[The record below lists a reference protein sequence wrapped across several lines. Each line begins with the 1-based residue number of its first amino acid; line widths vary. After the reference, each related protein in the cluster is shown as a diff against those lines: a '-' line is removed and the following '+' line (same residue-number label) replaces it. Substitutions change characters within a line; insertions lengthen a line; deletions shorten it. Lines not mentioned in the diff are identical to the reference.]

1 MKIRKLSVKNLFGIF
16 NHVVPLNLDE
26 HITIIHGPNGYGKT
40 ILLKILKSIFE
51 SNYSLLREIPFSEIM
66 LEFDNEVQLR
76 ITKARD
82 SRLRDFSHESRKDI
96 KDFEPDLIY
105 ELKDDHK
112 KLKKHII
119 EPIKFDSRKSFAFWT
134 AIERNNPRIER
145 INEDIWLDNDT
156 GERFSYEKMLF
167 SNKEKMFY
175 NDINLKSMLK
185 REEPEWLRDLIS
197 SLNIYFIE
205 IHRLY
210 SNTVNERGYLSRTLS
225 VLNYSKELVSM
236 MKTDLVKYGE
246 ISQSLDRT
254 FPLRLVRMSNDM
266 VFEPEILRNK
276 FNEIEKRRSKLID
289 TGLLDKEE
297 DLDLRELF
305 SKIDASNKK
314 VLSIYIDDVEK
325 KLSVFDN
332 LSKKIHIF
340 QTIINNRFLYKK
352 IIVSKKDG
360 YIFQTSAGDEITPSV
375 LSSGE
380 QHELVMFFDLL
391 FNVKPNSLILID
403 EPEISLHIL
412 WQQQFLRDLQEI
424 AGIENYDVLIATHSP
439 QIVYDRS
446 DLTVSLEG
454 PSNV

>member
-1 MKIRKLSVKNLFGIF
+1 MKIKKLSIKNLFGIF
-16 NHVVPLNLDE
+16 NHIIPLNLNE
-26 HITIIHGPNGYGKT
+26 HVTIIHGPNGYGKT

-51 SNYSLLREIPFSEIM
+51 SNYSLLREIPFSEIL
-66 LEFDNEVQLR
+66 LEFDNNVQLK
-76 ITKARD
+76 ITKAID
-82 SRLRDFSHESRKDI
+82 SRLIDFSHDGKKETKDLQ
-96 KDFEPDLIY
+96 PDLIY
-105 ELKDDHK
+105 ELKEDDK
-112 KLKKHII
+112 KPKKHII
-119 EPIKFDSRKSFAFWT
+119 KPIKFDSRRSYAFW
-134 AIERNNPRIER
+134 AQIERDFPRIER
-145 INEDIWLDNDT
+145 ISEDTWLDIDT
-156 GERFSYEKMLF
+156 GERISYEKMLYN
-167 SNKEKMFY
+167 NKEKMLY
-175 NDINLKSMLK
+175 NGITFESMLK
-185 REEPEWLRDLIS
+185 REEAGWLQDIINS
-197 SLNIYFIE
+197 INIYFIE

-210 SNTVNERGYLSRTLS
+210 SNTMNKRGSISRTLS

-236 MKTDLVKYGE
+236 MQTDLVKYGE

-254 FPLRLVRMSNDM
+254 FPLRLVRMADYM
-266 VFEPEILRNK
+266 VLQPEILRNK

-314 VLSIYIDDVEK
+314 VLSIYIDDVEE
-325 KLSVFDN
+325 KLNVFN
-332 LSKKIHIF
+332 KLSKKIHMF
-340 QTIINNRFLYKK
+340 QTIINNRFSYKK
-352 IIVSKKDG
+352 MIISKKEG
-360 YIFQTSAGDEITPSV
+360 FIFQTSAGDVITPSA

-412 WQQQFLRDLQEI
+412 WQQQFLKDLQEI
-424 AGIENYDVLIATHSP
+424 ASIENYDVLIATHSP

-446 DLTVSLEG
+446 DLTISLEG

>member
-16 NHVVPLNLDE
+16 NHIVPLNLDE
-26 HITIIHGPNGYGKT
+26 HITIIHGPNGFGKT
-40 ILLKILKSIFE
+40 ILLKILKAIFE
-51 SNYSLLREIPFSEIM
+51 SNYSMLREIPFLEIL
-66 LEFDNEVQLR
+66 LEFDNDAQLR
-76 ITKARD
+76 ITKGRD
-82 SRLRDFSHESRKDI
+82 TRLMDYSDDDKKLVNDLEL
-96 KDFEPDLIY
+96 DLIY
-105 ELKDDHK
+105 ELNDSHVKRK
-112 KLKKHII
+112 RHII
-119 EPIKFDSRKSFAFWT
+119 KPIRANSRRNFAFWHL
-134 AIERNNPRIER
+134 IERDFPRVNQISE
-145 INEDIWLDNDT
+145 NVWLDNDT
-156 GERFSYEKMLF
+156 GERFSYEKLLF
-167 SNKEKMFY
+167 NNKEKIDY
-175 NDINLKSMLK
+175 NDIRFESMLK
-185 REEPEWLRDLIS
+185 RDEPEWLRDIIS

-205 IHRLY
+205 IHRLF
-210 SNTVNERGYLSRTLS
+210 STTVDKRGSVSRTLS

-236 MKTDLVKYGE
+236 MNADFVKYGE

-254 FPLRLVRMSNDM
+254 FPLRLVRMADDM
-266 VFEPEILRNK
+266 VFEPEVLRNR
-276 FNEIEKRRSKLID
+276 FNDIEERRSKLVD

-305 SKIDASNKK
+305 SKIDATNKK
-314 VLSIYIDDVEK
+314 VLSIYIDDVEE

-340 QTIINNRFLYKK
+340 QTIINNRFLFKK
-352 IIVSKKDG
+352 MIISKKDG
-360 YIFQTSAGDEITPSV
+360 YIFQTSAGDVITPSV

-412 WQQQFLRDLQEI
+412 WQQQFLSDLQEI
-424 AGIENYDVLIATHSP
+424 ASIENYDVLIATHSP